1 METIEKNGTVFVLVP
16 RKAWQQIAA
25 GELAM
30 PEMPPADKDGNRPAL
45 KAVRVLIARG
55 IIRDRAALGWSQAE
69 LARQSGV
76 RVETLNRIERAKVTP
91 DEATLNRID
100 RALRRAARPAGR
112 VYPKAGSS
120 STTKRNGASAR
131 THRSGTTSL

>member
-1 METIEKNGTVFVLVP
+1 METIEKNGKVFVLVP
-16 RKAWQQIAA
+16 RKAWQKIAA
-25 GELAM
+25 GDLAM
-30 PEMPPADKDGNRPAL
+30 PQMPPADKDGNRPAL
-45 KAVRVLIARG
+45 AAVRVLIARG

-100 RALRRAARPAGR
+100 RALRKTTRPAGR
-112 VYPKAGSS
+112 IRPTAVSSRTAKRSASS
-120 STTKRNGASAR
+120 SRAQ
-131 THRSGTTSL
+131 RS